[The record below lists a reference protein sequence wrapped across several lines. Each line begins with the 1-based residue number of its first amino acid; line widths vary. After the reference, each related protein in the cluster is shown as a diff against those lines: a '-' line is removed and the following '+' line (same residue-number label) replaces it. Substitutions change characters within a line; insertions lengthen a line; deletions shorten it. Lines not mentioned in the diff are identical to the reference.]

1 MNAHKSNNVSKKIL
15 ASEENAGRFN
25 HGTSTNENKQK
36 NIQIGMNDRTKQ
48 HGGI

>member
-1 MNAHKSNNVSKKIL
+1 MNAQKSNNVTEEDISK
-15 ASEENAGRFN
+15 EENAGRFN